1 MRSIIGSG
9 EVIMNT
15 QKITKKSNPKR
26 LSVCAPAS
34 KKEELEYDKDFS
46 KWANNQAKFLKRG
59 EFSKLD
65 IDNLIEEIED
75 LSRRQSDKLSSH
87 LENLLMHK
95 LKVDYQPEKNKGN
108 SWTLSIKGAS
118 HKANKTLHENPS
130 LKPKLKAIFEDAY
143 FSARIKAAVETGLDE
158 KTFPE
163 ECPWSLKEI
172 FPDIEK
178 KYH

>member
-1 MRSIIGSG
+1 MKTKRIIA
-9 EVIMNT
+9 
-15 QKITKKSNPKR
+15 KSNPKR
-26 LSVCAPAS
+26 LSVCVPVS
-34 KKEELEYDKDFS
+34 EKEELEYDKDFS
-46 KWANNQAKFLKRG
+46 KWANKQAKFLKRG

-75 LSRRQSDKLSSH
+75 LSRRESDKLGSH

-108 SWTLSIKGAS
+108 SWILSIKGAS
-118 HKANKTLHENPS
+118 HKANKTLNENPS
-130 LKPKLKAIFEDAY
+130 LKPKLKAILEDAY

-163 ECPWSLKEI
+163 KCPWSLKEI
-172 FPDIEK
+172 FTNVED
-178 KYH
+178 KYCK